1 MAASERNPYK
11 RGWFWRRV
19 RGMSHR
25 RFIFLDES
33 AVNTAMTPTHGRA
46 PVGERVVDSAPR
58 NYGEQTS
65 IVGALSFGRGLLAV
79 MTLTGAVDTLA
90 FDAFLVRVLAPRL
103 RRGDVVVLDNLN
115 VHEASRVEEV
125 AEGRG
130 AQVIWLAPYSPDFSP
145 IEQCW
150 SKIKAYLR
158 GAKARTREDLEK
170 ALVEAI
176 KLITRAD
183 IRGWFKHCGYKVASA

>member
-19 RGMSHR
+19 RGMNHR

-46 PVGERVVDSAPR
+46 PAGERVHDSVPR

-65 IVGALSFGRGLLAV
+65 LVGALSFGRGLLAV

-90 FDAFLVRVLAPRL
+90 FDAYLTRMLRPRL
-103 RRGDVVVLDNLN
+103 RKGDVVVLDNLN
-115 VHEASRVEEV
+115 VHKASQVEQV
-125 AEGRG
+125 AAERG
-130 AQVIWLAPYSPDFSP
+130 ARVIWLAPYSPDFSP

-150 SKIKAYLR
+150 SKIKTLLR
-158 GAKARTREDLEK
+158 AAKARTREELEK
-170 ALVEAI
+170 ALAQAI
-176 KLITRAD
+176 TLITKSD
-183 IRGWFKHCGYKVASA
+183 IRGWFGQCGYKVASV

>member
-11 RGWFWRRV
+11 RGWYWRRV
-19 RGMSHR
+19 RAMNHR

-46 PVGERVVDSAPR
+46 PKGERVVDSAPR

-65 IVGALSFGRGLLAV
+65 IVGALSFGRGLLAA

-90 FDAFLVRVLAPRL
+90 FDAYLVRVLGPRL
-103 RRGDVVVLDNLN
+103 RKGDVVVLDNLN
-115 VHEASRVEEV
+115 VHKASQVEQV
-125 AEGRG
+125 ATGRG
-130 AQVIWLAPYSPDFSP
+130 ARVIWLPPYSPDFSP

-150 SKIKAYLR
+150 SKIKTLLR
-158 GAKARTREDLEK
+158 VAKARTREELEE
-170 ALVEAI
+170 ALAAAI
-176 KLITRAD
+176 QLVTRSD